1 MFLLLLTK
9 PSYKDG
15 VLDPIS
21 VIKSKT
27 IVARLFGNEALEISS
42 ETRRG
47 EGEKGRRGEGE
58 KGSRGERVS
67 LIHNGCWASVK
78 RFEVYQFEKTRA
90 IVQCT
95 NFKQTRH
102 Y

>member
-1 MFLLLLTK
+1 M
-9 PSYKDG
+9 Y
-15 VLDPIS
+15 
-21 VIKSKT
+21 IKSKT

-47 EGEKGRRGEGE
+47 EGEKGRRE
-58 KGSRGERVS
+58 KGRGGERVS

-90 IVQCT
+90 IVQCP

>member
-47 EGEKGRRGEGE
+47 VGEKGRGGAGGAGGAGE
-58 KGSRGERVS
+58 KEF
-67 LIHNGCWASVK
+67 L
-78 RFEVYQFEKTRA
+78 
-90 IVQCT
+90 
-95 NFKQTRH
+95 
-102 Y
+102 

>member
-1 MFLLLLTK
+1 MLSHNGKDSMFLLLLTK

-15 VLDPIS
+15 VLDPIT

-47 EGEKGRRGEGE
+47 EGEKGEGERGRRGEGE
-58 KGSRGERVS
+58 KEF
-67 LIHNGCWASVK
+67 L
-78 RFEVYQFEKTRA
+78 
-90 IVQCT
+90 
-95 NFKQTRH
+95 
-102 Y
+102 

>member
-1 MFLLLLTK
+1 M
-9 PSYKDG
+9 Y
-15 VLDPIS
+15 
-21 VIKSKT
+21 IKSKT

-58 KGSRGERVS
+58 RGSRGERVS

>member
-1 MFLLLLTK
+1 M
-9 PSYKDG
+9 Y
-15 VLDPIS
+15 
-21 VIKSKT
+21 IKSKT

-47 EGEKGRRGEGE
+47 EGEKGRRGEGQKGRRGE
-58 KGSRGERVS
+58 GERGSRGERVS
-67 LIHNGCWASVK
+67 LIHNRCWASVK

>member
-1 MFLLLLTK
+1 M
-9 PSYKDG
+9 Y
-15 VLDPIS
+15 
-21 VIKSKT
+21 IKSKT

-47 EGEKGRRGEGE
+47 EGEKGRGGEGE
-58 KGSRGERVS
+58 KGRRAEGERGSRGERVS

>member
-47 EGEKGRRGEGE
+47 EGEKGRG
-58 KGSRGERVS
+58 GERVS

>member
-47 EGEKGRRGEGE
+47 GENGRTGEGE
-58 KGSRGERVS
+58 KEFLCSITGAGPP
-67 LIHNGCWASVK
+67 
-78 RFEVYQFEKTRA
+78 
-90 IVQCT
+90 
-95 NFKQTRH
+95 
-102 Y
+102 